1 MNERPLILKN
11 NFVGYSKYVFAICDD
26 IRDETCLNVI
36 EYMTWSIIYSPPKG
50 RTYFNCVI
58 FCQEYTWTQKVQK
71 SNDANENEKSS
82 VELILSLGE
91 ENLSF

>member
-1 MNERPLILKN
+1 
-11 NFVGYSKYVFAICDD
+11 
-26 IRDETCLNVI
+26 
-36 EYMTWSIIYSPPKG
+36 
-50 RTYFNCVI
+50 VI

-91 ENLSF
+91 ENLLLDKNGFIIFVFILLNRRKQYQIF

>member
-36 EYMTWSIIYSPPKG
+36 EYMTWSIIYSPPKKPNI
-50 RTYFNCVI
+50 YQLC
-58 FCQEYTWTQKVQK
+58 
-71 SNDANENEKSS
+71 D
-82 VELILSLGE
+82 ILSRIYMDTK
-91 ENLSF
+91 SAKK